1 MSVYHHYARG
11 LAPVERPNAQT
22 MEELQA
28 QIDGFLAKHPIP
40 EDREKTKRIDAI
52 LLERKLNKTRAVA

>member
-40 EDREKTKRIDAI
+40 EDAEKTKRIDAI
-52 LLERKLNKTRAVA
+52 LLERKLKKR

>member
-11 LAPVERPNAQT
+11 LAPVERPDAQT

-40 EDREKTKRIDAI
+40 EDPAMTKRIDAI
-52 LLERKLNKTRAVA
+52 LLERKLKKR